1 MYLSFRKA
9 DETVSLVRNVVV
21 VVVYD
26 DVAVVSLEKKRVNK
40 NFTIIEVTFMN
51 VRCVTLYF
59 LHFGFFFFLY
69 CGFFITNDI

>member
-1 MYLSFRKA
+1 MYISFRKA
-9 DETVSLVRNVVV
+9 DETVSLVRNVV

-69 CGFFITNDI
+69 SGFFITNDI

>member
-9 DETVSLVRNVVV
+9 DETVSLLRNVV

-59 LHFGFFFFLY
+59 LHFGFFFFLHS
-69 CGFFITNDI
+69 GFFITNDI